1 MISINGAIN
10 FNDNG
15 IYSNNVSMKVSVSGV
30 RGVFPSDLNLEHVI
44 AYVRAFSYLAL
55 NNSCVLAY
63 DARISSKLISKVA
76 SAVLRS
82 KGLDVYN
89 LGIMPTP
96 VLVRES
102 RERKS
107 IGIMVTAS
115 HNPLS
120 WNGIKFIINGRGI
133 FDEELKEILSRVNEG
148 KESVVMHN
156 NGNNKSNNIGI
167 GREYIMHSTN
177 YIRDSIQFINDNIKG
192 INVAARPRVV
202 IDASIGTVKGYMQ
215 EILFNIGFKDIVVI
229 DSNEP
234 DPTVRSLTE
243 LKMHTSSNGIGFA
256 FDSDADRLVVVNK
269 GKVLSPDDTLLLCI
283 ATIISNRGYDSI
295 TVSVDTSNSIRDLAS
310 SYNCKVC
317 YAKVGEA
324 NVVKSM
330 LNNNSIIGGEGS
342 SAGFIMSNFNSCR
355 DAILASMLI
364 LKAYEHIDKILKEYS
379 RYHTKRGKV
388 SISTDIDVNKVIE
401 GIVSKEHDYSEHISI
416 DGAKFIIDEHTWVLV
431 RGSNTE
437 HAIRLSVES
446 ISKDKADTLYRI
458 YEDKILEAC
467 KDARGEGYN

>member
-1 MISINGAIN
+1 
-10 FNDNG
+10 
-15 IYSNNVSMKVSVSGV
+15 MKVSVSGV
-30 RGVFPSDLNLEHVI
+30 RGVFPNDLNIEHVI
-44 AYVRAFSYLAL
+44 AYVRAFSYIAL
-55 NNSCVLAY
+55 DNSCVLAY
-63 DARISSKLISKVA
+63 DARTSSKLISKVA

-89 LGIMPTP
+89 FGIMPTP

-102 RERKS
+102 REHKD

-115 HNPLS
+115 HNPLN
-120 WNGIKFIINGRGI
+120 WNGIKFITNGRCI
-133 FDEELKEILSRVNEG
+133 FDEELKEILARVNES
-148 KESVVMHN
+148 KESTVMHN

-167 GREYIMHSTN
+167 GREYIIHNTN
-177 YIRDSIQFINDNIKG
+177 YIRDSIQFINDNING
-192 INVAARPRVV
+192 VDDVAARPRVV
-202 IDASIGTVKGYMQ
+202 IDTSIGTVKRYIQ
-215 EILFNIGFKDIVVI
+215 EILSNIGFKDIVVI

-243 LKMHTSSNGIGFA
+243 LKMLTSSNGIGFA
-256 FDSDADRLVVVNK
+256 FDSDADRLVVINQ

-283 ATIISNRGYDSI
+283 APIISNRGYDSI
-295 TVSVDTSNSIRDLAS
+295 TVSVDTSNSIRDLAR
-310 SYNCKVC
+310 SYNCKIY

-330 LNNNSIIGGEGS
+330 LNNNSVIGGEGS
-342 SAGFIMSNFNSCR
+342 SAGFIISNFNSCR

-364 LKAYEHIDKILKEYS
+364 LKAYDHIDKILEYS

-401 GIVSKEHDYSEHISI
+401 SIVSKEHDYSEYISI
-416 DGAKFIIDEHTWVLV
+416 DGTKFIIDEYTWVLV

-446 ISKDKADTLYRI
+446 INKDKTNTLYKI
-458 YEDKILEAC
+458 YEDKIVEAC
-467 KDARGEGYN
+467 KDARREGYN

>member
-1 MISINGAIN
+1 
-10 FNDNG
+10 
-15 IYSNNVSMKVSVSGV
+15 MKVSVSGV
-30 RGVFPSDLNLEHVI
+30 RGVFPNDLNIEHVI
-44 AYVRAFSYLAL
+44 AYVRAFSYIAL
-55 NNSCVLAY
+55 DNSCVLAY
-63 DARISSKLISKVA
+63 DARTSSKLISKVA

-89 LGIMPTP
+89 FGIMPTP

-102 RERKS
+102 REHKD

-115 HNPLS
+115 HNPLN
-120 WNGIKFIINGRGI
+120 WNGIKFITNGRCI
-133 FDEELKEILSRVNEG
+133 FDEELKEILARVNES
-148 KESVVMHN
+148 KESTVMHN

-167 GREYIMHSTN
+167 GREYIIHNTN

-192 INVAARPRVV
+192 VDDVAARARVV
-202 IDASIGTVKGYMQ
+202 IDTSIGTVKRYIQ
-215 EILFNIGFKDIVVI
+215 EILSNIGFKDIVVI

-243 LKMHTSSNGIGFA
+243 LKMLTSSNGIGFA
-256 FDSDADRLVVVNK
+256 FDSDADRLVVINQ

-283 ATIISNRGYDSI
+283 APIISNRGYDSI
-295 TVSVDTSNSIRDLAS
+295 TVSVDTSNSIRDLAR
-310 SYNCKVC
+310 SYNCKIY

-330 LNNNSIIGGEGS
+330 LNNNSVIGGEGS
-342 SAGFIMSNFNSCR
+342 SAGFIISNFNSCR

-364 LKAYEHIDKILKEYS
+364 LKAYDHIDKILEYS

-401 GIVSKEHDYSEHISI
+401 GIVSKEHDYSEYISI
-416 DGAKFIIDEHTWVLV
+416 DGTKFIIDEHTWVLV

-446 ISKDKADTLYRI
+446 ISKDKTNTLYKI
-458 YEDKILEAC
+458 YEDKIVEAC
-467 KDARGEGYN
+467 KDARREGYN

>member
-1 MISINGAIN
+1 
-10 FNDNG
+10 
-15 IYSNNVSMKVSVSGV
+15 MKVSVSGV
-30 RGVFPSDLNLEHVI
+30 RGVFPNDLNLEHVI
-44 AYVRAFSYLAL
+44 AYVRAFSYLASD
-55 NNSCVLAY
+55 NSCILAY
-63 DARISSKLISKVA
+63 DARTSGKLISKVA

-102 RERKS
+102 RGYKS

-115 HNPLS
+115 HNPLN
-120 WNGIKFIINGRGI
+120 WNGVKFVTNGRCI
-133 FDEELKEILSRVNEG
+133 FDEELKEILARVNES
-148 KESVVMHN
+148 KESAVMHN

-167 GREYIMHSTN
+167 GREYIIHSTN

-192 INVAARPRVV
+192 VDDLAARPRVV
-202 IDASIGTVKGYMQ
+202 IDTSIGTVKGYIQ
-215 EILFNIGFKDIVVI
+215 KILSNIGFKDIVVI

-234 DPTVRSLTE
+234 DPTVRSLAE
-243 LKMHTSSNGIGFA
+243 LKMLTSRNGIGFA
-256 FDSDADRLVVVNK
+256 FDSDADRLVVVNQ

-283 ATIISNRGYDSI
+283 APIISNGGYDSI

-364 LKAYEHIDKILKEYS
+364 LKAYEHIDKILEYS

-416 DGAKFIIDEHTWVLV
+416 DGAKFIIDEYTWVLV

-446 ISKDKADTLYRI
+446 ISKDKTDTLYKI
-458 YEDKILEAC
+458 YEDKIVEAY
-467 KDARGEGYN
+467 KDARREGYN

>member
-1 MISINGAIN
+1 
-10 FNDNG
+10 
-15 IYSNNVSMKVSVSGV
+15 MKVSVSGV
-30 RGVFPSDLNLEHVI
+30 RGVFPNDLNIEHVI
-44 AYVRAFSYLAL
+44 AYVRAFSYLSL
-55 NNSCVLAY
+55 DNSCILAY
-63 DARISSKLISKVA
+63 DARTSSKLISKVA

-89 LGIMPTP
+89 FGIMPTP

-102 RERKS
+102 REHKD

-115 HNPLS
+115 HNPLN
-120 WNGIKFIINGRGI
+120 WNGIKFITNGRCI
-133 FDEELKEILSRVNEG
+133 FDEELKEILARVNES
-148 KESVVMHN
+148 KESTVMHN

-167 GREYIMHSTN
+167 GREYIIHNTN

-192 INVAARPRVV
+192 VDDVAARARVV
-202 IDASIGTVKGYMQ
+202 IDTSIGTVKRYIQ
-215 EILFNIGFKDIVVI
+215 EILSNIGFKDIVVI
-229 DSNEP
+229 DSDEP

-243 LKMHTSSNGIGFA
+243 LKMLTSSNGIGFA
-256 FDSDADRLVVVNK
+256 FDSDADRLVVINQ

-283 ATIISNRGYDSI
+283 APIISNRGYDSI
-295 TVSVDTSNSIRDLAS
+295 TVSVDTSNSIRDLAR
-310 SYNCKVC
+310 SYNCKIY

-330 LNNNSIIGGEGS
+330 LNNNSVIGGEGS
-342 SAGFIMSNFNSCR
+342 SAGFIISNFNSCR

-364 LKAYEHIDKILKEYS
+364 LKAYDHIDKILEYS

-401 GIVSKEHDYSEHISI
+401 GIVSKEHDYSEYISI
-416 DGAKFIIDEHTWVLV
+416 DGTKFIIDEHTWVLV

-446 ISKDKADTLYRI
+446 ISKDKTNTLYKI
-458 YEDKILEAC
+458 YEDKIVEAC
-467 KDARGEGYN
+467 KDARREGYN

>member
-1 MISINGAIN
+1 
-10 FNDNG
+10 
-15 IYSNNVSMKVSVSGV
+15 MKVSVSGV
-30 RGVFPSDLNLEHVI
+30 RGVFPNDLNLEHVI
-44 AYVRAFSYLAL
+44 AYVSAFSYIAL
-55 NNSCVLAY
+55 DNSCVLAY
-63 DARISSKLISKVA
+63 DARTSGKLISKVA

-89 LGIMPTP
+89 FGIMPTP

-102 RERKS
+102 REHKD

-115 HNPLS
+115 HNPLN
-120 WNGIKFIINGRGI
+120 WNGIKFITNGRCI
-133 FDEELKEILSRVNEG
+133 FDEELKEILARVNESKG
-148 KESVVMHN
+148 STVMHN

-167 GREYIMHSTN
+167 GREYIIHSTN

-192 INVAARPRVV
+192 IDVAARARPRVV
-202 IDASIGTVKGYMQ
+202 IDTSIGTVKGYMQ
-215 EILFNIGFKDIVVI
+215 KILSNIGFKDIVVI

-243 LKMHTSSNGIGFA
+243 LKMLTSSNGIGFA
-256 FDSDADRLVVVNK
+256 FDSDADRLVVINQ

-283 ATIISNRGYDSI
+283 APIISNGGYDSI
-295 TVSVDTSNSIRDLAS
+295 TVSVDTSNSIRDLAR
-310 SYNCKVC
+310 SYNCKVF

-355 DAILASMLI
+355 DAIFASMLI
-364 LKAYEHIDKILKEYS
+364 LKAYEHIDKILEYS

-388 SISTDIDVNKVIE
+388 SISTYIDVNKVIE
-401 GIVSKEHDYSEHISI
+401 SIVSKEHDYSEHISI
-416 DGAKFIIDEHTWVLV
+416 DGAKFIIDEHTWILV

-446 ISKDKADTLYRI
+446 INKDKTNTLYKI
-458 YEDKILEAC
+458 YEDKIVEAC
-467 KDARGEGYN
+467 KDARREGYN